1 MTHFRPLTMLEIP
14 DSIHFKFSHIKCDGF
29 DKSWPLSAMLC
40 RTSLRN
46 PLRLIDFARIVP
58 RFETKTNLFTDSH
71 PLVSFSI
78 YRFAQYLDC
87 AQFKY
92 FPRVPVQT
100 SVINILTTFH
110 VVSSINWIFFLINKK
125 NFFILISLVYVKL
138 LYGEIYAMLYKLF
151 VNLFNLGI
159 LM

>member
-29 DKSWPLSAMLC
+29 DKSWPLSAILC
-40 RTSLRN
+40 RTSLHN
-46 PLRLIDFARIVP
+46 PLRLIGFARIVP
-58 RFETKTNLFTDSH
+58 RFETKTNLFTDPH

-110 VVSSINWIFFLINKK
+110 PSIEFFFNRQEEFFYF
-125 NFFILISLVYVKL
+125 NFIGVCKIVIR
-138 LYGEIYAMLYKLF
+138 GNIRHA
-151 VNLFNLGI
+151 I
-159 LM
+159 